1 MDDIRITG
9 GAGISPA
16 GAGKSLG
23 TAAGKGFGEAL
34 KKAVQDIDLLQKQAD
49 QEINRVQ
56 LQDNG
61 SIHSAIIALEKAD
74 LSLRTMIQVRN
85 KVLEAYQE
93 VMRMSV

>member
-1 MDDIRITG
+1 MDEIRIIG

-16 GAGKSLG
+16 GAGKSQG
-23 TAAGKGFGEAL
+23 TAGKGFGEAL
-34 KKAVQDIDLLQKQAD
+34 KKAVQDIDSLQRQAD

-61 SIHSAIIALEKAD
+61 SIHATMIAMEKAD

-93 VMRMSV
+93 VMRMTV

>member
-1 MDDIRITG
+1 MNDIRITG

-16 GAGKSLG
+16 GAGKVQG
-23 TAAGKGFGEAL
+23 AAGKGFGEAL
-34 KKAVQDIDLLQKQAD
+34 KRAVQDVDSLQKQAD

-85 KVLEAYQE
+85 KVLDAYQE
-93 VMRMSV
+93 IMRMAV